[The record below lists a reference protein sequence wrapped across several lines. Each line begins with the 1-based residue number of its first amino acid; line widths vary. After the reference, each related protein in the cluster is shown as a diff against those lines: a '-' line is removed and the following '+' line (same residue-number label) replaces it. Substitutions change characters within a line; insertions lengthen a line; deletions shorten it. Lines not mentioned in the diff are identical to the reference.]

1 MTTIAPSTVSAIS
14 DEAAPF
20 GQTVMAMARR
30 NLIRLM
36 RIPSILVPM
45 AVMPM
50 FFVIAFTGSFD
61 GITGIR
67 GYPTDEIINWVAAF
81 AMLQGAS
88 FAGVG
93 TAGAM
98 ANDLETGFIDRLL
111 VSPIRRGAILVAP
124 LVYTLVRALI
134 PLTVV
139 LIVALIQGLDLPG
152 GALGVLMTF
161 VGGVGGA
168 LLFGSFA
175 LAVVLRIGDT
185 KAMAIVQMGSF
196 MLMFPSIGQ
205 VPMGLLT
212 GWMHGVARIN
222 PITNLLRLT
231 RQGFL
236 GPVTWDQTWPGLLV
250 IVIGL
255 TLMLTWA
262 TYELRRR
269 TP

>member
-1 MTTIAPSTVSAIS
+1 MTLA
-14 DEAAPF
+14 AAPHAVD
-20 GQTVMAMARR
+20 GQTAPFVPTVAGMARR
-30 NLIRLM
+30 NLTRLIRL
-36 RIPSILVPM
+36 PSILVPM
-45 AVMPM
+45 AIMPM

-61 GITGIR
+61 GISR
-67 GYPTDEIINWVAAF
+67 LDGYPTENIVNWVAAF

-111 VSPIRRGAILVAP
+111 VSPIRRGTILVAP
-124 LVYTLVRALI
+124 LVYTFVRAFI

-139 LIVALIQGLDLPG
+139 FVVAMFQDLDTPG
-152 GALGVLMTF
+152 GALGILLTYI
-161 VGGVGGA
+161 GGLGGA
-168 LLFGSFA
+168 LIFGSFA

-185 KAMAIVQMGSF
+185 KAMAIVQMFSF
-196 MLMFPSIGQ
+196 MVMFPSIGQ
-205 VPMGLLT
+205 VPITLLT
-212 GWMHGVARIN
+212 GWMHEVARIN

-236 GPVTWDQTWPGLLV
+236 GPVTWDQTWPGLIV
-250 IVIGL
+250 IVAGL
-255 TLMLTWA
+255 ALMLSWA
-262 TYELRRR
+262 NYELRRR